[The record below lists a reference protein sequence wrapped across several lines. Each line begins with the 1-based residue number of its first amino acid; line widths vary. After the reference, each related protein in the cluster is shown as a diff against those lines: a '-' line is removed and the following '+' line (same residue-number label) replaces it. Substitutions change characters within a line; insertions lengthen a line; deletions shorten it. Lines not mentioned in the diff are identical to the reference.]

1 MLKACLPNDRSSLPE
16 FEERLIKEYA
26 DFKEADFFVR
36 RDVLGMSGFGLI
48 EYWLNL

>member
-1 MLKACLPNDRSSLPE
+1 LPE

-36 RDVLGMSGFGLI
+36 RDVLSMS
-48 EYWLNL
+48 